1 MADSAKKTVMDEVR
15 ENLREFSEG
24 MLEVKKAHLELRES
38 QKETDRQMKETD
50 RQMKETDRRL
60 DKLNKS
66 LDKTNNRFN
75 DRWGDFAHDLIQGD
89 LIGLLRN
96 YGIEVVRI
104 QPRFTYPPIDGRR
117 GESLTWWPLTV
128 KRSLLWK

>member
-50 RQMKETDRRL
+50 RRL
-60 DKLNKS
+60 DKLTNS

-75 DRWGDFAHDLIQGD
+75 ERWGDFAHDLIQGD

-96 YGIEVVRI
+96 HGIEVNRI

-117 GESLTWWPLTV
+117 GGEFDLGGH
-128 KRSLLWK
+128 